1 MNNVHIGLVGAG
13 IGGLAA
19 ALSLQRIGVR
29 VSVFERAPEIREVGA
44 GVIVA
49 GPSMRGL
56 DFLGVGDRIRDKA
69 GKRPPGYFHMKHYAS
84 GATIQEARDVPGQE
98 LAYALHRA
106 DLHGVLLEAVLA
118 HDPDCLHLGCE
129 FAAFS
134 QDADAVTVTFTNG
147 NSATVDGLVGCDGV
161 ASVVRPATFGPEPVV
176 YTGMVS
182 YRGLIPAAEVTE
194 RVASENGSFYVGPE
208 QMFLFYF
215 VRGTEFMNVVAHAR
229 QPGWEEEGWS
239 ISADRSTLL
248 GLYKDYCSV
257 VHEVIEAIPEE
268 NLFKWA
274 LRDRPTLDQW
284 TLGRVSLLG
293 DAAHPLLPFL
303 GQGGN
308 MAIEDG
314 TVLGRCFA
322 AAADVA
328 EALARYEATRKNRA
342 NTVQIVSR
350 QKAEVLMA
358 FADKDAIPFRDTGGP
373 PSYDPATVPIATKE
387 ETVTSSTIEES
398 RC

>member
-19 ALSLQRIGVR
+19 ALSLQRVGVR
-29 VSVFERAPEIREVGA
+29 VSVFERAPEIREIGA
-44 GVIVA
+44 GMIVA
-49 GPSMRGL
+49 GASVLGL

-84 GATIQEARDVPGQE
+84 GATLQEARDVPGQE

-118 HDPDCLHLGCE
+118 QDPECLHLGCE
-129 FAAFS
+129 FAGFS
-134 QDADAVTVTFTNG
+134 QEPDGVTVTFTNG

-161 ASVVRPATFGPEPVV
+161 ASVVRPAMFGPEPVV

-182 YRGLIPAAEVTE
+182 YRGLIPAALVTE
-194 RVASENGSFYVGPE
+194 SVANENGSFYVGPD

-229 QPGWEEEGWS
+229 QAGWEEEGWS
-239 ISADRSTLL
+239 IPADRSTLL
-248 GLYKDYCSV
+248 GLYKDYSPM

-314 TVLGRCFA
+314 TVLGRCFE
-322 AAADVA
+322 AADGLE
-328 EALARYEATRKNRA
+328 EALARYEATRKFRA

-350 QKAEVLMA
+350 RKAEELMA
-358 FADKDAIPFRDTGGP
+358 FVDEEALPFRNTGGP
-373 PSYDPATVPIATKE
+373 PDYDPVTVPLAAKE
-387 ETVTSSTIEES
+387 EVMTHTPIEE
-398 RC
+398 RQ